1 MDFLFKS
8 PPFSSQ
14 EKQLEEEFGL
24 RTKAHPAPI
33 ESIIKDDSRRCCY
46 VSRNFVLLVAAAI
59 ALLVLCHRYLGP
71 FLDWISELN
80 GWQGPLLLCLLFV
93 LVSFPMAWGYII
105 INLGAGYIYGLFYG
119 TLVTIVGA
127 NIGALV
133 SFVICRRL
141 WRDYVLEKL
150 STYDNLK
157 QVVRVIE
164 GRQGFRIIMM
174 TRLTPVPFGLQN
186 ALFSTAKISKLRYVG
201 ATFIGLLPT
210 QVRLQNKR
218 RLSQPF
224 CSFINVSIIMVFFQS
239 RCSHRRVSH
248 PSPAIVMLSSAAHH
262 SHCAH
267 VACDV
272 ASDGTQHLHGLDAA
286 QHGGCYGGQAEQRH
300 CPDRSGP
307 YHRRGDVHRQYADE
321 ERGPLGV
328 RAGAAGSAGPREVQ
342 PRDRAVAG
350 HVHAGAAGPAGRRGN
365 SQASNVCRD
374 TDGGCRWG

>member
-210 QVRLQNKR
+210 QVLNTYMGSTLRSMEDVMAGKQSSGIVLIAQVLITVAVTYIVNMRMKKEVHSVCEQER
-218 RLSQPF
+218 QARQALEKSNPAIALSRVMSMQALPVQLDVEETARPATCVAIQMEDVDGDDAGDSAPIAPLPEAAALTANGQF
-224 CSFINVSIIMVFFQS
+224 V
-239 RCSHRRVSH
+239 RGHRRSQ
-248 PSPAIVMLSSAAHH
+248 S
-262 SHCAH
+262 
-267 VACDV
+267 
-272 ASDGTQHLHGLDAA
+272 
-286 QHGGCYGGQAEQRH
+286 
-300 CPDRSGP
+300 
-307 YHRRGDVHRQYADE
+307 
-321 ERGPLGV
+321 
-328 RAGAAGSAGPREVQ
+328 AGSALKSKDYVIKLPSRLI
-342 PRDRAVAG
+342 
-350 HVHAGAAGPAGRRGN
+350 
-365 SQASNVCRD
+365 
-374 TDGGCRWG
+374 